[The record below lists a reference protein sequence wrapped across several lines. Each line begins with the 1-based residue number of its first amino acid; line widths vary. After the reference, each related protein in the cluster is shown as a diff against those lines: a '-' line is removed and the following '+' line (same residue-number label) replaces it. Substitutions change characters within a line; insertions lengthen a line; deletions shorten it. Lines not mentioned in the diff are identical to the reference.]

1 MKKGREALR
10 SLDPSNLMLMLDR
23 RNIRQVKFTTHLSPA
38 VKQTASAALIT
49 HSTVSRAVTEYR
61 IQALSDPTDN
71 LAGNKTL
78 MESGYTGSLST
89 ANPRLPG
96 KGGRYV

>member
-1 MKKGREALR
+1 MR
-10 SLDPSNLMLMLDR
+10 SLDPSNLMLMLAAY
-23 RNIRQVKFTTHLSPA
+23 IRQVKSTIHLSLP
-38 VKQTASAALIT
+38 VKQTASAVLIT
-49 HSTVSRAVTEYR
+49 HSTVTRAVTEYR

-89 ANPRLPG
+89 VNPRLPG